1 MNTAPGGIRAEREKT
16 MRIRTQ
22 TETAELAIRADNAWA
37 ELHESIRGIIND
49 AKHERR
55 RRRRAGIDTQP
66 ADYVI
71 ERLAGMRDALQ
82 EMCLPNGAWRGPGIE
97 QIARHLAEDWAQ

>member
-1 MNTAPGGIRAEREKT
+1 
-16 MRIRTQ
+16 MRIRNQ
-22 TETAELAIRADNAWA
+22 TETGELAIRADNAWA

-55 RRRRAGIDTQP
+55 RRRRAGIDTQS

-97 QIARHLAEDWAQ
+97 QIARYLAEDWAQ

>member
-1 MNTAPGGIRAEREKT
+1 
-16 MRIRTQ
+16 MRIRNQ
-22 TETAELAIRADNAWA
+22 TETAEIAKRADDAWST
-37 ELHESIRGIIND
+37 LHESIRSIIND

-71 ERLAGMRDALQ
+71 ETLGGMRDAVQ
-82 EMCLPNGAWRGPGIE
+82 AMCLPDGAWRGPGIE
-97 QIARHLAEDWAQ
+97 QIARHLADGWAQ

>member
-1 MNTAPGGIRAEREKT
+1 

-22 TETAELAIRADNAWA
+22 RETAQLAKRADDAWA
-37 ELHESIRGIIND
+37 ALHDAVRGIIND

-55 RRRRAGIDTQP
+55 RRRRAGIGTEP

-71 ERLAGMRDALQ
+71 EQLAGMRDALQ
-82 EMCLPNGAWRGPGIE
+82 AMCLPDGAWRGPGIE
-97 QIARHLAEDWAQ
+97 QIARHLAEGWAQ

>member
-1 MNTAPGGIRAEREKT
+1 
-16 MRIRTQ
+16 MRIRNQ
-22 TETAELAIRADNAWA
+22 TETAEIAKRADDAWST
-37 ELHESIRGIIND
+37 LHESIRSIIND

-71 ERLAGMRDALQ
+71 ETLGVMRDAVQ
-82 EMCLPNGAWRGPGIE
+82 AMCLPDGAWRGPGIE
-97 QIARHLAEDWAQ
+97 HIARHLSEGWSQ